1 MNRIP
6 ASGELYRH
14 FKDKLYQIVAV
25 ATHSETGEKL
35 VIYQALYGDYRVYAR
50 PLAMFGSEVDHV
62 KYPEVKQRYRFER
75 VRAAPGESLQTWQPL
90 EGEQSPAQAA
100 EVGGIPVAEQGLP
113 GTADD
118 AVGETVDPGLLA
130 FLDAESM
137 EEKYD
142 IIRMMRSEMTDRL
155 INSFA
160 VSLDVVI
167 PEGSTDERYEALK
180 NCVRTRMRY
189 EGDRLR

>member
-1 MNRIP
+1 M
-6 ASGELYRH
+6 
-14 FKDKLYQIVAV
+14 
-25 ATHSETGEKL
+25 
-35 VIYQALYGDYRVYAR
+35 
-50 PLAMFGSEVDHV
+50 
-62 KYPEVKQRYRFER
+62 
-75 VRAAPGESLQTWQPL
+75 
-90 EGEQSPAQAA
+90 
-100 EVGGIPVAEQGLP
+100 
-113 GTADD
+113 
-118 AVGETVDPGLLA
+118 DPGLLA